1 MWAAATTRLGRPSR
15 RSSRSA
21 GKDLAVVQSYEDVAV
36 AVGTPFYAYDADLF
50 RERIGRFR
58 AAFGASPHTICYA
71 LKANDALSLVAIAAE
86 EGLGADIVSG
96 GELSKA
102 LRAGMPAERIVFS
115 GVGKRRDEIR
125 AALEA
130 GVRSVNVESL
140 GELDV
145 VAQEAAALE
154 KVAPVSVRLNP
165 DVPADT
171 HAYVATG
178 SAASKFG
185 LGPDDARAAYA
196 RAAADPAL
204 EPVGLSFH
212 VGSQLLDP
220 VPMVVAAGAAAVLW
234 RELEG
239 AGIRLRDLDVGGGLG
254 IAYDHGE
261 DAAVEPYAELVSAAA
276 SHLGAELVLE
286 PGRWLAGPVGTFV
299 TRVLYVKEVPDRRVV
314 VCDGGMNDLIRP
326 ALYGARHP
334 ISLLGAQDRP
344 QGLVDVVGPVCE
356 TGDFFALG
364 IELPRPEPGDLLAIG
379 QAGAYCRVM
388 ASAYNARPFCAEV
401 LREGGTFRVIRE
413 ALPASVLAANE
424 AL

>member
-1 MWAAATTRLGRPSR
+1 
-15 RSSRSA
+15 
-21 GKDLAVVQSYEDVAV
+21 VQTLEDVAA
-36 AVGTPFYAYDADLF
+36 AVGTPFYAYDAGAF
-50 RERIGRFR
+50 RERIRRFR
-58 AAFGASPHTICYA
+58 AALGDAPHTVCYA
-71 LKANDALSLVAIAAE
+71 LKANDALALVRIAAG

-96 GELSKA
+96 GELDKA
-102 LRAGMPAERIVFS
+102 LRAGMPPGRVVFS

-130 GVRSVNVESL
+130 GVRSLNVESL

-145 VAQEAAALE
+145 VAAEAAALGT
-154 KVAPVSVRLNP
+154 VARISVRLNP
-165 DVPADT
+165 DVEPDT
-171 HAYVATG
+171 HAYVSTG

-185 LGPDDARAAYA
+185 LGVADAKTAYA

-220 VPMVVAAGAAAVLW
+220 APALAAADRAAALW
-234 RELEG
+234 REL
-239 AGIRLRDLDVGGGLG
+239 AADGIELRDLDVGGGLG
-254 IAYDHGE
+254 IAYDDGE
-261 DAAVEPYAELVSAAA
+261 DAAVEPYAAALTSVA
-276 SHLGAELVLE
+276 RDLGAVLVLE
-286 PGRWLAGPVGTFV
+286 PGRWLVGPVGTFV
-299 TRVLYVKEVPDRRVV
+299 TRVLYVKEIPGRRVA

-334 ISLLGAQDRP
+334 ITLLGGERP
-344 QGLVDVVGPVCE
+344 RGLVDVVGPVCE

-364 IELPRPEPGDLLAIG
+364 VELPLPEPGDLLAIG

-401 LREGGTFRVIRE
+401 LREQGEYRVIRE
-413 ALPASVLAANE
+413 PVTAAE
-424 AL
+424 LSAAERV